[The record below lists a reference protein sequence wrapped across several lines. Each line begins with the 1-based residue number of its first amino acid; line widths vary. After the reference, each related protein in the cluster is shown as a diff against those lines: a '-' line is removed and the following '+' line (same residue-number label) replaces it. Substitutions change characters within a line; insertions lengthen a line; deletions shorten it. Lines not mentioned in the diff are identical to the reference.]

1 MGRYVVIGF
10 GKFGSAVARTLE
22 QLGHEV
28 IVIERSAALVD
39 RHADS
44 VTRAIAG
51 DATDP
56 HVLKAAGAAGADG
69 AVISTG
75 ENLATSILAT
85 LALRDLGVRDLFVKA
100 GDENE
105 ARALDALGVTEA
117 IVPEREAGLRLAHRM
132 AAGSVLEYTPVGEG
146 HSIQTMAV
154 PGDWTGKTL
163 RQITPREQLG
173 VQVIAV
179 RCSLTDQLSL
189 PPDPDAP
196 LKDSDALIVAGA
208 DAALQKIRHR

>member
-28 IVIERSAALVD
+28 IVVERSAALVD
-39 RHADS
+39 RYADS
-44 VTRAIAG
+44 VSRAIAG

-75 ENLATSILAT
+75 GNLAASILTT
-85 LALRDLGVRDLFVKA
+85 LALRDLGVRNLYVKA

-117 IVPEREAGLRLAHRM
+117 IVPEREAGVRLAHRM
-132 AAGSVLEYTPVGEG
+132 AAGSVLEYIPVAEG
-146 HSIQTMAV
+146 YSIQEMAI
-154 PGDWTGKTL
+154 PPDWTGKTL
-163 RQITPREQLG
+163 RDLAPRERFA

-179 RCSLTDQLSL
+179 RCSLTDQLAL

-208 DAALQKIRHR
+208 DTVLQKIQHR